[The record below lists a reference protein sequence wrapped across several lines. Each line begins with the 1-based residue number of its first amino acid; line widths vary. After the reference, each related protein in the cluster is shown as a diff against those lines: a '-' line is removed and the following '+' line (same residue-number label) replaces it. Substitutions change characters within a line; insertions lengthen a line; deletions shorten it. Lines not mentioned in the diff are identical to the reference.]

1 MFGNFDRGSYGNARD
16 MDNESGEL
24 TRLIS
29 EKIGRIELVKRF
41 AHNWFWRS

>member
-1 MFGNFDRGSYGNARD
+1 

-29 EKIGRIELVKRF
+29 EKLERDGTSEKGSRSLVLEKLKD
-41 AHNWFWRS
+41 